1 MHHTARLGLGFD
13 EVDAL
18 TGPKIGR
25 PKSATYRTA
34 DVVGLDTLAHVIGTM
49 DKNLADDPWHRYFK
63 QPEWLAALI
72 SKGALGQKSGAG
84 VYRKAGREIQ
94 VLDLKAQDYRPSA
107 GKLADEV
114 GAILKERDPAKRFAA
129 LRASSHPQAQFLW
142 SLFRD
147 IFHYSAAQLANVA
160 DNARDLDLAMRWGFG
175 WAQGPFE
182 TWQAAGWQQIAQAVA
197 EDIAAGRAMSDSPCP
212 PGRWS
217 PPARACTRPRVRIRR
232 AAASCMRARPCRCTA
247 ARSIP
252 SACSAKRPTTVAS
265 PSGKTKACACG
276 TCPTWIR
283 AWPSCRSSP
292 RTTRWAPRCWKA
304 SCRPWPAPSAS
315 STAWSSG
322 IRLPSPWA
330 PTCSR
335 WSKPAPPASGTCWKP
350 RSRSSSAPRRP
361 SSTRRSLPSPPC
373 RAWRSAA
380 AASS

>member
-72 SKGALGQKSGAG
+72 SKGALGQKAARRLSQGRPRDPGAG
-84 VYRKAGREIQ
+84 
-94 VLDLKAQDYRPSA
+94 LKAQTTARA

-114 GAILKERDPAKRFAA
+114 GAILGTRSGQRFAA

-197 EDIAAGRAMSDSPCP
+197 ET
-212 PGRWS
+212 S
-217 PPARACTRPRVRIRR
+217 PPA
-232 AAASCMRARPCRCTA
+232 
-247 ARSIP
+247 
-252 SACSAKRPTTVAS
+252 
-265 PSGKTKACACG
+265 
-276 TCPTWIR
+276 
-283 AWPSCRSSP
+283 
-292 RTTRWAPRCWKA
+292 AP
-304 SCRPWPAPSAS
+304 
-315 STAWSSG
+315 
-322 IRLPSPWA
+322 
-330 PTCSR
+330 
-335 WSKPAPPASGTCWKP
+335 
-350 RSRSSSAPRRP
+350 
-361 SSTRRSLPSPPC
+361 
-373 RAWRSAA
+373 
-380 AASS
+380 